1 MTQPSLEHAL
11 LDCIL
16 DQAGDAPPAS
26 PALRDALWRAL
37 RHAGWTPAPSTR
49 EQPLRPTTSDEA
61 LVQEFLAGDA
71 GAFEVLVA
79 RHLGALVSY
88 ARRWLPRDRA
98 EDTAQETFLVL
109 YRKASQLE
117 AGSNIRA
124 YLFGVLRVEITR
136 ALAHKSRVE
145 QVSESVPDQAD
156 ESASAL
162 ERVVDKQDT
171 RRLAEAL
178 EATCNPLEQ
187 QVILLALDGAAS
199 GPEIA
204 RALGLQETHV
214 RVLKHRAVAK
224 LRAHLAGDDS

>member
-1 MTQPSLEHAL
+1 MTQLSLEHVL

-16 DQAGDAPPAS
+16 DQVGSAPPA
-26 PALRDALWRAL
+26 PPVLRDALWRAL
-37 RHAGWTPAPSTR
+37 RQAGWAPVPSTR
-49 EQPLRPTTSDEA
+49 QQPLRPTTSDEA
-61 LVQEFLAGDA
+61 LVQAFLAGDA
-71 GAFEVLVA
+71 SAFEELVA
-79 RHLGALVSY
+79 RHLGALVGY
-88 ARRWLPRDRA
+88 ARRSLPRDQA
-98 EDTAQETFLVL
+98 EDAVQEMFVVL
-109 YRKASQLE
+109 YRKAAKLE
-117 AGSNIRA
+117 PGSNIRA
-124 YLFGVLRVEITR
+124 YLFGVLRKEIIRILT
-136 ALAHKSRVE
+136 HKSRAE
-145 QVSESVPDQAD
+145 LASESVPDQAD

-162 ERVVDKQDT
+162 DRLADDQEA

-187 QVILLALDGAAS
+187 QVILLARDGAA